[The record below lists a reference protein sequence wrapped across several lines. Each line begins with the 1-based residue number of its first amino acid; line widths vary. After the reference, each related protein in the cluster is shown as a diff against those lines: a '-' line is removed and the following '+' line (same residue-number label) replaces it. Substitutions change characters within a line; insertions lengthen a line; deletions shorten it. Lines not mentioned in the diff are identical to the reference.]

1 MPAWLFNK
9 PYKMSLKEIELS
21 NALIAELYRNVL
33 VGDAIAGSLTPAEEP
48 PVTRAGSA
56 NDAQLPGFSNSV
68 VTPASSAAGPTP
80 AGIAAE
86 SQPYRFLG
94 KNQKKVTVLARYADD
109 PYIPE
114 EHLQF
119 LIKILSACKLNLGDV
134 AIINDNT
141 AAVEISKLKQELT
154 PAHVL
159 LFDIQPD
166 EIGLPLSFPML
177 KAQVFDGCTFLTIP
191 PIAVLNGNDENARSL
206 KKQLWDCLKKMF
218 PFNA

>member
-1 MPAWLFNK
+1 
-9 PYKMSLKEIELS
+9 MSFKEIELS
-21 NALIAELYRNVL
+21 DALIAELYKNVL
-33 VGDAIAGSLTPAEEP
+33 VGGTIAGSRMPAEERP
-48 PVTRAGSA
+48 GATVSSGNNA
-56 NDAQLPGFSNSV
+56 AQLPGFSDPIAMPGSTSSGR
-68 VTPASSAAGPTP
+68 VTT
-80 AGIAAE
+80 GIAAE
-86 SQPYRFLG
+86 PQPYRFLG

-119 LIKILSACKLNLGDV
+119 LIKILSACRLNLGDV
-134 AIINDNT
+134 AIINDST
-141 AAVEISKLKQELT
+141 AAVEISKLKKELA

-159 LFDIQPD
+159 LFDIQPE

-218 PFNA
+218 PVNA